1 MSKQQRR
8 SVDLAAGDT
17 EKVQKP
23 AAGTATP
30 AKRSTGSAGKL
41 STPTSTIATRPTK
54 SSASRS
60 TPTASSAKSSARPSG
75 STTRSRPQSAIL
87 SSASPA
93 VAHRPWASV
102 SSATGSTKVNG
113 AALTGSKRA
122 SEDKPLPSDHRSRS
136 TSPIKSILKSPVKQP
151 TIRQPPKASRQ
162 SVKGDVKTTSVHTPT
177 RNGMSAP
184 NPSTAEPTKKLRPG
198 LGTRKST
205 MSVTIEQRLRDISI
219 VHQML
224 RVAMADDG
232 EDDDEVKE
240 QFGKEADERLAE
252 LRAQLEEARTAEAH
266 LALEELSN
274 IEMSTPK
281 SHVDKSDA
289 TPPKSLPEDLDRS
302 ESQSD
307 NQIEVQCLRDTVA
320 SLRMDLRCLQVS
332 LESKESELTELSEA
346 MAAMQ
351 AKILEVQSDG
361 EHEAQRCLDMIEEL
375 RANLDSLN
383 QAKTSAEHEVQQLET
398 SKQLYVEHFQ
408 KYIESLE
415 QQLRQ
420 HEDAKAMAAE
430 EHSQVVSALR
440 QELQE
445 TLLNKDREANHMQEV
460 VEALQKMV
468 QEVNE
473 AKQREIDSLQDSLT
487 LDHEDVVSKL
497 QVEFDDVVAKSKSQ
511 LDAVRATLGV
521 VHASNTE
528 LRRASD
534 DAERQHEATVS
545 ELKIALDASAAQ
557 VAQLCSAKA
566 EGLRQIQRL
575 EDEKGT
581 SESSLRSMK
590 EKMKQKSEKVVMLR
604 KRLEVSDE
612 EYQSLSERI
621 RGVEEE
627 LAQVTDQSRSNEQ
640 LAEEYHSE
648 LSQFQGKQ
656 AASEESFIEQ
666 LAERERVVTGLEQT
680 VDALRQELH
689 NKDNQLQTLHGER
702 DATAKR
708 TDDATSF
715 HGSQLEK
722 LASQLRT
729 AQSIADQKTTRIRE
743 LESALKVTRAELV
756 ELTTERRPSESSE
769 SDGFSQP
776 MSLRLNRWQKADSS
790 QDGANDEESYDAMA
804 GEELSSQVQG
814 QIAGIQE
821 RLRQMGD
828 LNSDLVEHETR
839 LVRKMD
845 KVVGSDWTSSPVA
858 ITYRHVEA
866 PPVALLDQENITDL
880 GKDDYS
886 W

>member
-1 MSKQQRR
+1 
-8 SVDLAAGDT
+8 
-17 EKVQKP
+17 
-23 AAGTATP
+23 
-30 AKRSTGSAGKL
+30 
-41 STPTSTIATRPTK
+41 
-54 SSASRS
+54 
-60 TPTASSAKSSARPSG
+60 
-75 STTRSRPQSAIL
+75 
-87 SSASPA
+87 
-93 VAHRPWASV
+93 
-102 SSATGSTKVNG
+102 
-113 AALTGSKRA
+113 
-122 SEDKPLPSDHRSRS
+122 
-136 TSPIKSILKSPVKQP
+136 
-151 TIRQPPKASRQ
+151 
-162 SVKGDVKTTSVHTPT
+162 
-177 RNGMSAP
+177 MSAP
-184 NPSTAEPTKKLRPG
+184 DPSTAEPTKKLRPG

-240 QFGKEADERLAE
+240 QYGKEADERLAE

-266 LALEELSN
+266 LALEELSD
-274 IEMSTPK
+274 IEMPTPK
-281 SHVDKSDA
+281 SHVDTSEA
-289 TPPKSLPEDLDRS
+289 TPPKSLPEDLDQS
-302 ESQSD
+302 ETQSD
-307 NQIEVQCLRDTVA
+307 DQIELQCLRDTVA

-332 LESKESELTELSEA
+332 LQSKESELTQLSEA

-351 AKILEVQSDG
+351 AKILGVQSDG
-361 EHEAQRCLDMIEEL
+361 EHEAQRCLEMIDEL

-398 SKQLYVEHFQ
+398 SKQLYVDQFQ

-420 HEDAKAMAAE
+420 HEDATAMAAE

-445 TLLNKDREANHMQEV
+445 TNLNKDREASHMQEV
-460 VEALQKMV
+460 VEALQEMV

-497 QVEFDDVVAKSKSQ
+497 QAELDDVVAKSKSQ
-511 LDAVRATLGV
+511 LDEVRATLRV
-521 VHASNTE
+521 IHASNTE

-534 DAERQHEATVS
+534 DIEQQHKDTVS

-575 EDEKGT
+575 EDEKGI
-581 SESSLRSMK
+581 SDSSLRSIK
-590 EKMKQKSEKVVMLR
+590 EKMKQKSERVVMLR

-627 LAQVTDQSRSNEQ
+627 LAQVTNQSRSNEQ
-640 LAEEYHSE
+640 LAEDYHSK
-648 LSQFQGKQ
+648 LSQFQEKQ

-666 LAERERVVTGLEQT
+666 LAERERVVMGLEQT
-680 VDALRQELH
+680 VDALREELH
-689 NKDNQLQTLHGER
+689 NKDNQLQTLRGER

-708 TDDATSF
+708 TDDATNTNVSK
-715 HGSQLEK
+715 LEK
-722 LASQLRT
+722 LATQLRT

-756 ELTTERRPSESSE
+756 ELTTERRPSGSSE

-776 MSLRLNRWQKADSS
+776 MSLRLSRWQKADSS

-814 QIAGIQE
+814 QVCAPLALEVAFASTHPSDPKPSAEQIADTSFVQIAGIQE

-839 LVRKMD
+839 YAMRFPRTTTFADPIPDLSAR
-845 KVVGSDWTSSPVA
+845 WTK
-858 ITYRHVEA
+858 
-866 PPVALLDQENITDL
+866 LLDRTGRAVRSQLHIDMSRRLLLLSLTRKTLQISARTTIHGDDVSRSGTSRIAVDD
-880 GKDDYS
+880 GKVGVCDYRCYGVCLLLCMVFS
-886 W
+886 DRYPLFAAFSSGFIC